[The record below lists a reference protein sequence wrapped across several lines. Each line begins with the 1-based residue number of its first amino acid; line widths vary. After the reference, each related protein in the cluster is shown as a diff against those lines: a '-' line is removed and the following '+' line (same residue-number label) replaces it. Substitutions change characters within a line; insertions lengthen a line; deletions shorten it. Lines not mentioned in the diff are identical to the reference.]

1 MKVILR
7 QDYEK
12 LGKIGDIVSVKRGF
26 GMNYLIPMKVVYPAQ
41 PNYVRMVQEEQN
53 QKLVQVNKQK
63 KQAGLLA
70 KKMEAVSVTLAVSVG
85 EGDKMF
91 GSVTNQDIADA
102 LVKQGY
108 DIDRKKIVLDD
119 PIKALGIYSVPIKLH
134 QDVETKIKVWVVKE

>member
-12 LGKIGDIVSVKRGF
+12 LGKAGDIVTVKRGF
-26 GMNYLIPMKVVYPAQ
+26 GMNYLIPKKVAYPAE
-41 PNYVRMVQEEQN
+41 PNYIRMVKEEQN

-63 KQAGLLA
+63 KQAELLA

-102 LVKQGY
+102 LAKQGY
-108 DIDRKKIVLDD
+108 EIDRKKIVLEE

-134 QDVETKIKVWVVKE
+134 PDVEVKIKVWVVKE